1 MARGVNKVILIGN
14 LGRDPEV
21 RYMPSGGAVANLTV
35 ATSEQ
40 WRDKNSGENQ
50 ERTEWHRVVMFG
62 RLGEI
67 AGEYLKKGSKVYIE
81 GKLQTRKW
89 QDNNGQDRYT
99 TEIVANEM
107 QMLDSRGGAG
117 DFGGAQQ
124 GGGYQSQSQ
133 PQQQQAP
140 QQQAASAGNGFD
152 DFDDD
157 IPF

>member
-1 MARGVNKVILIGN
+1 MARGINKVILVGN

-21 RYMPSGGAVANLTV
+21 RYSANGAAIANV
-35 ATSEQ
+35 SIATSES
-40 WRDKNSGENQ
+40 WKDKNTGEQ
-50 ERTEWHRVVMFG
+50 VEKTEWHRVVMFR
-62 RLGEI
+62 RLAEI

-89 QDNNGQDRYT
+89 QGQDGQDRYT

-107 QMLDSRGGAG
+107 QMLDSRGGGSASF
-117 DFGGAQQ
+117 DNNYGGSSQGSSS
-124 GGGYQSQSQ
+124 GGGQ
-133 PQQQQAP
+133 PEP
-140 QQQAASAGNGFD
+140 VPMG